1 MSLGGR
7 KNGKGGERARGV
19 RNLAMAAVFMA
30 VLPCRGD
37 AQAAGRI
44 GVVEQVAWEVSGA
57 GARVVVVLRGK
68 VDYSTHMASADP
80 GQNLPPRAYVDL
92 RPAQLGSQISREP
105 ILVGDALVERIRIGQ
120 FDRSTVRIVVDLERP
135 ARFEVRT
142 ASDPPR
148 IVLALSPLPEPAL
161 APATAPVSK
170 ARKQVARAVAAPRS
184 GGGRPGRR
192 KPVPAARPTAAA
204 RGAVTVVL
212 DPGHGGRDP
221 GARGVTGEPE
231 KLVTLAVAELVAA
244 DLARQ
249 GGIEVV
255 LTRSDDSTISLEQR
269 TAIANARGADLFVS
283 IHANASPNRRTHGIE
298 TYTLNNTGD
307 RATIRLA
314 ALENGLDLT
323 GAKGKDGDLAYI
335 LSDLVQTGKEEE
347 STTLARTLQQSLI
360 ARLRQ
365 AFRGVEDL
373 GVKRG
378 PFYVLVGAYMP
389 CVLVETGFLT
399 HAEEGRRLASPRYRE
414 QVASGLAGGILAFL
428 RSSAHEKTL

>member
-1 MSLGGR
+1 MSLGRRVKGVGR
-7 KNGKGGERARGV
+7 GRARGA
-19 RNLAMAAVFMA
+19 RGLAALA
-30 VLPCRGD
+30 VLLALVPWRVG
-37 AQAAGRI
+37 AQGAGRI
-44 GVVEQVAWEVSGA
+44 GVVEQVAWEVSGK

-80 GQNLPPRAYVDL
+80 GQGLPPRAYVDL

-105 ILVGDALVERIRIGQ
+105 IVVGDALVERIRIGQ

-135 ARFEVRT
+135 ARFDVST

-148 IVLALSPLPEPAL
+148 IVLGLAPLPGPAR
-161 APATAPVSK
+161 APAAAPARKV
-170 ARKQVARAVAAPRS
+170 RKQVASVVAAPRS
-184 GGGRPGRR
+184 GSGRPRLR
-192 KPVPAARPTAAA
+192 KPVPAARPTPKGS
-204 RGAVTVVL
+204 GAVIVVL

-231 KLVTLAVAELVAA
+231 KVVTLAVAERVAA
-244 DLARQ
+244 DLARR
-249 GGIEVV
+249 GGVEVV
-255 LTRSDDSTISLEQR
+255 LTRSDDSTLSLEQR

-283 IHANASPNRRTHGIE
+283 IHANASRNRRTHGIE

-323 GAKGKDGDLAYI
+323 GAEGKDGDLAYI

-347 STTLARTLQQSLI
+347 STTLARTLHQHLVAHLQQDH
-360 ARLRQ
+360 
-365 AFRGVEDL
+365 RGVEDL
-373 GVKRG
+373 GVKPG

-414 QVASGLAGGILAFL
+414 QVASGLADGILAFL
-428 RSSAHEKTL
+428 HSSANEKTL

>member
-1 MSLGGR
+1 MSLGRRVKGVGR
-7 KNGKGGERARGV
+7 GRARGA
-19 RNLAMAAVFMA
+19 RGLAALA
-30 VLPCRGD
+30 VLLALVPWRVG
-37 AQAAGRI
+37 AQGAGRI
-44 GVVEQVAWEVSGA
+44 GVVEQVAWEVSGK

-80 GQNLPPRAYVDL
+80 GQGLPPRAYVDL

-105 ILVGDALVERIRIGQ
+105 IVVGDALVERIRIGQ

-135 ARFEVRT
+135 ARFDVST

-148 IVLALSPLPEPAL
+148 IVLGLAPLPGPAR
-161 APATAPVSK
+161 APAAAPARKV
-170 ARKQVARAVAAPRS
+170 RKQVASVVAAPRS
-184 GGGRPGRR
+184 GSGRPRLR
-192 KPVPAARPTAAA
+192 KPVPAARPTPKGS
-204 RGAVTVVL
+204 GAVIVVL

-231 KLVTLAVAELVAA
+231 KVVTLAVAERVAA
-244 DLARQ
+244 DLARR
-249 GGIEVV
+249 GGVEVV
-255 LTRSDDSTISLEQR
+255 LTRSDDSTLSLEQR
-269 TAIANARGADLFVS
+269 TALANARGADLFVS
-283 IHANASPNRRTHGIE
+283 IHANASRNRRTHGIE

-323 GAKGKDGDLAYI
+323 GAEGKDGDLAYI

-347 STTLARTLQQSLI
+347 STTLARTLHQHLVAHLQQDH
-360 ARLRQ
+360 
-365 AFRGVEDL
+365 RGVEDL
-373 GVKRG
+373 GVKPG

-414 QVASGLAGGILAFL
+414 QVASGLADGILAFL
-428 RSSAHEKTL
+428 HSSANEKTL